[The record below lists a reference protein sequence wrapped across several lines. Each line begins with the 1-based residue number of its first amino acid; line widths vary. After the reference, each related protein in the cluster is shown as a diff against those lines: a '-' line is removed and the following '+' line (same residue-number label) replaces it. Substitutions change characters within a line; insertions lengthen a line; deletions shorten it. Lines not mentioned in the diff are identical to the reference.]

1 MTTYEEFQSSTK
13 IISQE
18 NLIYVGE
25 IFITVHIAAIKQIC
39 RILVLHKSQHTKHH
53 KQQYKKWSQQHI
65 YIKQ

>member
-25 IFITVHIAAIKQIC
+25 IFITVHTAVKKQIC
-39 RILVLHKSQHTKHH
+39 SILSVAQESTH
-53 KQQYKKWSQQHI
+53 
-65 YIKQ
+65 